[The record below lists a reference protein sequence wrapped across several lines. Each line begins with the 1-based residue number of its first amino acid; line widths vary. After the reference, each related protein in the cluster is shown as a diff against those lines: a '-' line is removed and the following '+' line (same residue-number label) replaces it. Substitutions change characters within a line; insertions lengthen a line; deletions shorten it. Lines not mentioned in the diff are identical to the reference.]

1 MSQISNILDP
11 IELPQI
17 VKVRQVFPHKELSN
31 VENVLM
37 EQLQARDL
45 DIKAG
50 QRIAITC
57 GSRGIDK
64 YPVLIKTACDFVKA
78 KGGQPI
84 LIPAMGSHGGSTAEG
99 QREVLYHNGITEE
112 AMGAPILSSM
122 EVVEI
127 GTSDRGLPVYVDKNA
142 YECDGI
148 ILVNRVKCHTA
159 FRGPIES
166 GLTKMT
172 AIGLAK
178 QKGAEMTHVLGF
190 ENMAQNIISVGKVT
204 LSKLNI
210 VCGIASIEDAY
221 GHLSEVHVLKQNEIM
236 EEEPQLLKRANQLMA
251 RFCVNES
258 DVLVM
263 MEMGK
268 DVSGS
273 GLDSNLIGRYNVP
286 FVSGGPNFRCL
297 CVLDLTDVS
306 DHNAN
311 GMGQADIA
319 SRRFYDKA
327 NLELGYVNCLTSTAI
342 NSAKMPMILDTDKQV
357 LQAAVKFSGK
367 ADRTK
372 ASVVIGIS
380 THEMG
385 EIYMSRAA
393 LDLVPKELRNM
404 IQVEGEFMPMPF
416 DEQGNLLLFKEHFHR
431 SGTKP
436 SKT

>member
-1 MSQISNILDP
+1 MSQISEILDP
-11 IELPQI
+11 IELPEI
-17 VKVRQVFPHKELSN
+17 IKVRQKFEHRELQDVRS
-31 VENVLM
+31 VLL
-37 EQLQARDL
+37 EKLESKGL
-45 DIKAG
+45 DIRPG

-64 YPVLIKTACDFVKA
+64 YPLLVKTACDFVKSR
-78 KGGQPI
+78 GGQPV
-84 LIPAMGSHGGSTAEG
+84 LIPAMGSHGGATAEG

-122 EVVEI
+122 EVVQI

-142 YECDGI
+142 CECDGI
-148 ILVNRVKCHTA
+148 ILLNRVKCHTA

-178 QKGAEMTHVLGF
+178 QKGAEMTHILGF
-190 ENMAQNIISVGKVT
+190 ENMAKNIISVGKVT
-204 LSKLNI
+204 LSTLNI
-210 VCGIASIEDAY
+210 VCGIASIEDAF
-221 GHLSEVHVLKQNEIM
+221 GSLSEVFVLKRDEIM
-236 EEEPQLLKRANQLMA
+236 EQEPEILKRANALMA
-251 RFCVNES
+251 RFPVDES
-258 DVLVM
+258 DVLIM

-319 SRRFYDKA
+319 SRRFFDKMDPT
-327 NLELGYVNCLTSTAI
+327 LGYVNCLTSTAI
-342 NSAKMPMILDTDKQV
+342 NSGKMPMILDTDKQV
-357 LQAAVKFSGK
+357 IQAAVKFSGK
-367 ADRTK
+367 PDRTK
-372 ASVVIGIS
+372 ASVIIGIS

-393 LDLVPKELRNM
+393 LDLVPERLKNTIE
-404 IQVEGEFMPMPF
+404 VEGEFMPMPF
-416 DEQGNLLLFKEHFHR
+416 DSEGNLLLFKQA
-431 SGTKP
+431 KQ
-436 SKT
+436 

>member
-1 MSQISNILDP
+1 MSRISEILDP
-11 IELPQI
+11 IPLPEV
-17 VKVRQVFPHKELSN
+17 VKVKQLFPHRELAN
-31 VENVLM
+31 VDQVLM
-37 EQLQARDL
+37 EQLNSRGL
-45 DIKAG
+45 EIKPG

-64 YPVLIKTACDFVKA
+64 YPVLIKTACDFVKS
-78 KGGQPI
+78 KGGQPV
-84 LIPAMGSHGGSTAEG
+84 LIPAMGSHGGATAEG
-99 QREVLYHNGITEE
+99 QRDVLYHNGITEE

-142 YECDGI
+142 CECDGI
-148 ILVNRVKCHTA
+148 ILVNRIKCHTA
-159 FRGPIES
+159 FRGEIES

-178 QKGAEMTHVLGF
+178 QKGAEMTHILGF

-204 LSKLNI
+204 LAKLNI
-210 VCGIASIEDAY
+210 VCGIGTIEDAY
-221 GHLSEVHVLKQNEIM
+221 GRLAEVHVLRQNEIM
-236 EEEPQLLKRANQLMA
+236 QEEPKLLKRANELMA

-297 CVLDLTDVS
+297 CVLDLTDAS

-311 GMGQADIA
+311 GMGQADLA
-319 SRRFYDKA
+319 SRRFYDKS

-367 ADRTK
+367 PDRTK

-380 THEMG
+380 THAMG
-385 EIYMSRAA
+385 EIYMSKAA
-393 LDLVPKELRNM
+393 LDLVPDEFRSW
-404 IQVEGEFMPMPF
+404 IQVEGDFMPMPF
-416 DEQGNLLLFKEHFHR
+416 NSAGELLLFEEHFHR
-431 SGTKP
+431 PRT
-436 SKT
+436 

>member
-1 MSQISNILDP
+1 MSQIAKILDP

-17 VKVRQVFPHKELSN
+17 VKVKQLFPHHDLPN
-31 VENVLM
+31 VGQVLM
-37 EQLQARDL
+37 EQLSAREL
-45 DIKAG
+45 DIRPG

-57 GSRGIDK
+57 GSRGIDQ
-64 YPVLIKTACDFVKA
+64 YPVLIRTACDFVKS
-78 KGGQPI
+78 KGGQPV
-84 LIPAMGSHGGSTAEG
+84 LIPAMGSHGGATAEG
-99 QREVLYHNGITEE
+99 QRDVLYHNGITEE

-142 YECDGI
+142 CECDGI
-148 ILVNRVKCHTA
+148 ILVNRIKCHTA

-190 ENMAQNIISVGKVT
+190 ENMAQNILSVGRVT

-210 VCGIASIEDAY
+210 VCGIGTVEDAY
-221 GHLSEVHVLKQNEIM
+221 GHLAEVHVLKQNEIM
-236 EEEPQLLKRANQLMA
+236 EEEPKLLKRANQLMA
-251 RFCVNES
+251 RFCVNEA

-306 DHNAN
+306 DHNPN

-319 SRRFYDKA
+319 SRRFFEKSHM
-327 NLELGYVNCLTSTAI
+327 ELGYVNCLTSTAI

-367 ADRTK
+367 PDRTK

-385 EIYMSRAA
+385 EVYLSKAA
-393 LDLVPKELRNM
+393 LDLVPEELKGM
-404 IQVEGEFMPMPF
+404 IQVVGDFMPMPF
-416 DEQGNLLLFKEHFHR
+416 NSKGELLLFEEHFHR
-431 SGTKP
+431 ERT
-436 SKT
+436 

>member
-1 MSQISNILDP
+1 MSQISEILDP
-11 IELPQI
+11 IELPEI
-17 VKVRQVFPHKELSN
+17 IKVRQKFEHRELQDVRS
-31 VENVLM
+31 VLL
-37 EQLQARDL
+37 EKLESKGL
-45 DIKAG
+45 DIRPG

-64 YPVLIKTACDFVKA
+64 YPLLVKTACDFVKSR
-78 KGGQPI
+78 GGQPV
-84 LIPAMGSHGGSTAEG
+84 LIPAMGSHGGATAEG
-99 QREVLYHNGITEE
+99 QRDVLYHNGITEE

-122 EVVEI
+122 EVVQI

-142 YECDGI
+142 CECDGI
-148 ILVNRVKCHTA
+148 ILLNRVKCHTA

-178 QKGAEMTHVLGF
+178 QKGAEMTHILGF
-190 ENMAQNIISVGKVT
+190 ENMAKNIISVGKVT
-204 LSKLNI
+204 LSTLNI
-210 VCGIASIEDAY
+210 VCGIASIEDAF
-221 GHLSEVHVLKQNEIM
+221 GSLSEVFVLKRDEIM
-236 EEEPQLLKRANQLMA
+236 EQEPEILKRANALMA
-251 RFCVNES
+251 RFPVDES
-258 DVLVM
+258 DVLIM

-319 SRRFYDKA
+319 SRRFFDKMDPT
-327 NLELGYVNCLTSTAI
+327 LGYVNCLTSTAI
-342 NSAKMPMILDTDKQV
+342 NSGKMPMILDTDKQV
-357 LQAAVKFSGK
+357 IQAAVKFSGK
-367 ADRTK
+367 PDRTK
-372 ASVVIGIS
+372 ASVIIGIS

-393 LDLVPKELRNM
+393 LDLVPERLKDM
-404 IQVEGEFMPMPF
+404 IEVEGEFMPMPF
-416 DEQGNLLLFKEHFHR
+416 DSEGNLLLFKQA
-431 SGTKP
+431 KQ
-436 SKT
+436 